1 MPSRGRGWDQRS
13 WPGRSITRG
22 WANLLRQISSA
33 LEILASRPELE
44 VLLGEPVPDSHDT
57 GGDMAQR
64 PRRRTGPSAA
74 QTRLKELEARLAQ
87 LENQLKALHT
97 ETAGS
102 VGAARV
108 KLRRIER
115 RAAG

>member
-1 MPSRGRGWDQRS
+1 
-13 WPGRSITRG
+13 
-22 WANLLRQISSA
+22 
-33 LEILASRPELE
+33 
-44 VLLGEPVPDSHDT
+44 
-57 GGDMAQR
+57 MAQR
-64 PRRRTGPSAA
+64 PRRRIAPSAA

-87 LENQLKALHT
+87 LESQLKALRT

-115 RAAG
+115 RAAVHITRAQRALKQSLDSISRTLTTSRESVGDKASRLTRAVRAGVRAGSLAYRRSRG